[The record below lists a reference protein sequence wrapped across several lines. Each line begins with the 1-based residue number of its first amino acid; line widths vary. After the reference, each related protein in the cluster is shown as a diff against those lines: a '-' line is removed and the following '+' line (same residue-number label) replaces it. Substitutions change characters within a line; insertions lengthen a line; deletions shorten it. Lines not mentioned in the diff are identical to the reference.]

1 MTAVRVLIIA
11 ALAALVGLAL
21 GTPAQAAAGGFHE
34 RLGGSAPTGYLA
46 AAGGLAAAAGRQGDD
61 GTGGAAQ
68 ESTATPTPATPTP
81 TAETTRSPAQPEGTP
96 TPTPSVTST
105 PTAPAGEP
113 TPDQSG
119 DKGRG
124 GLPVTGAQ
132 VGGMAVLGAGL
143 LAAGIALL
151 AVRRRRDLSDLLGS

>member
-34 RLGGSAPTGYLA
+34 RLAGSAPTGHLA
-46 AAGGLAAAAGRQGDD
+46 AMGGLAAAAGRQGDD

-68 ESTATPTPATPTP
+68 ESTATPTPVTPTP
-81 TAETTRSPAQPEGTP
+81 TAGATRSPAQPDE
-96 TPTPSVTST
+96 TPTPSLTST